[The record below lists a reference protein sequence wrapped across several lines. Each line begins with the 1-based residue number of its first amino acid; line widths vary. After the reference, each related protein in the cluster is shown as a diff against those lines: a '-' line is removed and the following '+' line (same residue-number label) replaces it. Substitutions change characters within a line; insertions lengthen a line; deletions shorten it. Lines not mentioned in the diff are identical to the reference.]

1 MNRHKQ
7 YYDRKVKCMMLCP
20 DDIVLVRV
28 KTFCNDQKVADKW
41 KQSLYLVVEQMNDK
55 PVFKIWPLNAADDSR
70 DRILHRNMLF
80 PLQSKVQ
87 TDTGK
92 TTTGLSKANQLMN
105 LYFDI

>member
-1 MNRHKQ
+1 MA
-7 YYDRKVKCMMLCP
+7 LCP

-28 KTFCNDQKVADKW
+28 KAFGNDRKVADKW
-41 KQSLYLVVEQMNDK
+41 GQSPYLVAEQMGDK
-55 PVFKIWPLNAADDSR
+55 PVFKIWPLHSTDDSR

-87 TDTGK
+87 TDVVQ
-92 TTTGLSKANQLMN
+92 TTAVLLKANQLMD